1 MVICTKSFTLSTIK
15 SIKQICICSL
25 FSTTILIILWN
36 PTSVLNRK
44 GLHSFNLFKW
54 IAGVNISIV
63 WSGRLNILSALRIV
77 SFRKLFQKRRMRF
90 LICSKFKKKSRRYRT
105 QSQKKKNKKIT
116 RLSKILNLKTYHSI
130 YIIKK
135 KKLKKN
141 FLLMCV
147 VTLK

>member
-1 MVICTKSFTLSTIK
+1 MGICTKSFTLSTIK
-15 SIKQICICSL
+15 SIIQICICSL

-36 PTSVLNRK
+36 ITSVLNRK

-90 LICSKFKKKSRRYRT
+90 LICSKFKKKSRRYQT
-105 QSQKKKNKKIT
+105 QSQKKKNKKVT

-135 KKLKKN
+135 KNLKKN